1 MSQLLH
7 SKLHNLNIVLN
18 LFFFSDHLEPC
29 YECWK
34 VKKKMGTVGSIC
46 QFEGFRKV
54 RRIAAGLSKQFE
66 FETVGFMDPFLDP
79 TSQDKILWTIPIKKD
94 VKVEEAKL
102 ILLRAGGEF
111 CNLAKIELDLMA
123 EYKKKLG
130 NSLNPIWKRLQP
142 NTREMCDVCNTSIF
156 NAHFTCLGS

>member
-54 RRIAAGLSKQFE
+54 RRIAAGQSKLFE
-66 FETVGFMDPFLDP
+66 FETVGFMDPYRGKYF
-79 TSQDKILWTIPIKKD
+79 
-94 VKVEEAKL
+94 
-102 ILLRAGGEF
+102 
-111 CNLAKIELDLMA
+111 A
-123 EYKKKLG
+123 ERG
-130 NSLNPIWKRLQP
+130 RL
-142 NTREMCDVCNTSIF
+142 
-156 NAHFTCLGS
+156 CLGHFLGAPGQNSWFLVERP